1 MRLGFDLNMDYSRM
15 ALVVEITVKINCSY
29 PNLSEISPDII
40 VLHLFQEL
48 FLQGMTFSHSL
59 PCKYKTVNRIHI
71 PFPFIGELFFQR
83 MKSQKKIMEIIQI
96 QSTIYTQCT
105 ISTSSI
111 IISFYL
117 LNFNRSKLLC
127 VEIEIGAKSRRGES
141 CWDLEPRG
149 NKRGRRGL
157 WTKR

>member
-1 MRLGFDLNMDYSRM
+1 M

-105 ISTSSI
+105 ISTSSSI

-117 LNFNRSKLLC
+117 LNFNRSKLSR
-127 VEIEIGAKSRRGES
+127 IEIKLSRNWREIS
-141 CWDLEPRG
+141 TRRVILDFEPRG

>member
-1 MRLGFDLNMDYSRM
+1 M

-105 ISTSSI
+105 YLTCTISISSSI
-111 IISFYL
+111 IISLYL
-117 LNFNRSKLLC
+117 LNFNRSKLLR

-141 CWDLEPRG
+141 CRDLEPRG

>member
-1 MRLGFDLNMDYSRM
+1 M

-40 VLHLFQEL
+40 VLHLFEFQEL
-48 FLQGMTFSHSL
+48 FLQAMTFSHSL

-117 LNFNRSKLLC
+117 LNFNRSKLLR

-141 CWDLEPRG
+141 CRDLEPRG

>member
-1 MRLGFDLNMDYSRM
+1 M

-117 LNFNRSKLLC
+117 LNFNRSKLLR

-141 CWDLEPRG
+141 C
-149 NKRGRRGL
+149 
-157 WTKR
+157 

>member
-1 MRLGFDLNMDYSRM
+1 M

-117 LNFNRSKLLC
+117 LNFNRSKLLR

-141 CWDLEPRG
+141 CRDLEPRG